1 MPASRVLYVPEAQGG
16 LPPSGTHCTYWLR
29 VPATG
34 STARAAHRGDTKVGW
49 LSPQAQLGRPMEAV
63 SAYARASRLA
73 PRWVAEAVDPAPIA
87 QVA

>member
-1 MPASRVLYVPEAQGG
+1 
-16 LPPSGTHCTYWLR
+16 
-29 VPATG
+29 
-34 STARAAHRGDTKVGW
+34 
-49 LSPQAQLGRPMEAV
+49 MEAV